1 MNRATN
7 HISLNSVRNSILSRD
22 YDRIIAEI
30 HGFIKN
36 TIYEMKEKLTQ
47 SLISFD
53 IALETC
59 LKEAQKR
66 GAQEYLFLGDYLGEL
81 A

>member
-1 MNRATN
+1 MNKKIAVLADIHSN
-7 HISLNSVRNSILSRD
+7 H
-22 YDRIIAEI
+22 
-30 HGFIKN
+30 
-36 TIYEMKEKLTQ
+36 
-47 SLISFD
+47 